1 MSREC
6 IKSRM
11 CSNGR
16 EEYLV
21 KKIERETH
29 VDLFI
34 VQ

>member
-6 IKSRM
+6 IESRM

-16 EEYLV
+16 VEYLV
-21 KKIERETH
+21 KKIKRETH
-29 VDLFI
+29 VDLFT